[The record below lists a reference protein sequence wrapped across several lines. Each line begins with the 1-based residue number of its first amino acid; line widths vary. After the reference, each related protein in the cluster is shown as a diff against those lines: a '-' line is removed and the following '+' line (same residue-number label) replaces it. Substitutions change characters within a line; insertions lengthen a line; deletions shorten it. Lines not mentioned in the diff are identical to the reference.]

1 IDISIVVNSVS
12 FDDLRSRSTGET
24 SAVIRERV
32 EKARA
37 VQRERFKDSPF
48 FTNSKMQ
55 ASEIDRFC
63 RLDEAAE
70 LLLKNAMEKL
80 GISTR
85 GYSRILKVAR
95 TIADI
100 DGKEQIE
107 CAHIAEAIQYYNRSM
122 FNPEGRGF
130 A

>member
-1 IDISIVVNSVS
+1 
-12 FDDLRSRSTGET
+12 
-24 SAVIRERV
+24 
-32 EKARA
+32 
-37 VQRERFKDSPF
+37 
-48 FTNSKMQ
+48 MQ
-55 ASEIDRFC
+55 ASDIDKFC

-107 CAHIAEAIQYYNRSM
+107 CGHIAEAIQYYNRSM
-122 FNPEGRGF
+122 FNESRNI
-130 A
+130 